1 MCKGLRTAGFSNSP
15 DGKQTESLPV
25 MQLQELTLEL
35 DEGVEER
42 DQMQNPRIQGLLKPG
57 IGPVVSP
64 RTKTLKWG
72 GTAGSPRPLGQT
84 APRLLIF
91 RLPTDT
97 VVCSTAHCMDLLNCI
112 TYGCLAVHQVQF
124 SLAFF
129 VNFAMESMLELAC
142 PPCTKDLLRQTTN
155 VCWS

>member
-1 MCKGLRTAGFSNSP
+1 LCKGLRTAGFSNSP
-15 DGKQTESLPV
+15 DGKRTESLPV

-72 GTAGSPRPLGQT
+72 GTAGSPRPLENVKEIPKIKKSYQYEVEDVPELQQAASHAHEEEVGCCS
-84 APRLLIF
+84 ARLL
-91 RLPTDT
+91 LVLG
-97 VVCSTAHCMDLLNCI
+97 VVA
-112 TYGCLAVHQVQF
+112 AVIVIAVIA
-124 SLAFF
+124 S
-129 VNFAMESMLELAC
+129 
-142 PPCTKDLLRQTTN
+142 
-155 VCWS
+155 